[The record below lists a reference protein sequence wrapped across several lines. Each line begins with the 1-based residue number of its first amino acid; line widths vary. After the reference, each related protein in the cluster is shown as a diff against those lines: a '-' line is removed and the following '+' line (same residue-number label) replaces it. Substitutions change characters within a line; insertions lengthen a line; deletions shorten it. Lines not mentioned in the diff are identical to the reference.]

1 MNLLKRIL
9 TVLAVCFVCLLFS
22 NSADAH
28 DFLKEPIIKR
38 YGLKSASCSVC
49 HPGSNKAIN
58 NAFGMKFKT
67 AVKGKDYTKRVFAAK
82 DMKKKDKEAGEKA
95 LDAIDKEMVAQFNAI
110 IGDIEKESMT
120 FAEMAKAGL
129 LVGTK
134 LEKDV
139 IAEMGK
145 AQGVKEK

>member
-1 MNLLKRIL
+1 
-9 TVLAVCFVCLLFS
+9 
-22 NSADAH
+22 
-28 DFLKEPIIKR
+28 
-38 YGLKSASCSVC
+38 
-49 HPGSNKAIN
+49 
-58 NAFGMKFKT
+58 
-67 AVKGKDYTKRVFAAK
+67 
-82 DMKKKDKEAGEKA
+82 MKKKDKEAGEKA